1 MRKTVFLC
9 GIAFAFIGVV
19 HAALPHV
26 HGEAHLEITLED
38 KRLVMTLEAPLE
50 VALGFE
56 RAPDTAEE
64 KQKAAALTEQLRH
77 PEQLFALDPAAQCVF
92 AETGIESPVL
102 AAKRAGH
109 VHEEHAHE
117 ARAHRNPHEDH
128 EHAGHAHQA
137 EETHHDLRAHFQA
150 TCQKPEV
157 LHGVDIMLFKV
168 FPRLSRLHAVF
179 AGPKGQRAGELDARH
194 PRFSW

>member
-1 MRKTVFLC
+1 MQKTVFLF
-9 GIAFAFIGVV
+9 GMAFASIGVA
-19 HAALPHV
+19 HAAPPHV

-77 PEQLFALDPAAQCVF
+77 PEQLFTLDPAAQCVF
-92 AETGIESPVL
+92 AATGIESPVL
-102 AAKRAGH
+102 AEKHAGH
-109 VHEEHAHE
+109 AHEEHAHE
-117 ARAHRNPHEDH
+117 DPHEDH
-128 EHAGHAHQA
+128 EHAGRAHQA
-137 EETHHDLRAHFQA
+137 EEAHHDLRAQFQA

-157 LHGVDIMLFKV
+157 LHGVDILLFKT
-168 FPRLSRLHAVF
+168 FPRLSRLRAAF